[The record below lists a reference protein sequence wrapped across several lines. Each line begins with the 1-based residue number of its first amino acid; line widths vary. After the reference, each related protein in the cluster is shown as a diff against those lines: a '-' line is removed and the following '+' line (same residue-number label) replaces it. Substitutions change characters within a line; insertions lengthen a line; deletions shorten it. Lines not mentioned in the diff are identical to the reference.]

1 MATDTSENALETL
14 IVRYMTGTDGLA
26 VAADAVAET
35 PTDYRGTGYINGNPQ
50 HYDRAHALD
59 VPQLFAFLRATQP
72 EAFRPTVTTELAAH
86 WIWGSSSMGCRSSPS
101 SSKTASPNSQ

>member
-1 MATDTSENALETL
+1 MATDTSEKALETL

-26 VAADAVAET
+26 VTADAVAET

-59 VPQLFAFLRATQP
+59 VPQLFAFFEPRSRRLSGNWLSPAL
-72 EAFRPTVTTELAAH
+72 PT
-86 WIWGSSSMGCRSSPS
+86 P
-101 SSKTASPNSQ
+101 KTSIA